1 MQGTRAA
8 TKNLY
13 CSTSLFIILVP
24 CTLRLVPCTLCLVSC
39 TLCLVKHIFHC
50 IDAHTCGNPV
60 RLVKEGGPALP
71 GKNMSEK
78 RQHFLK
84 EYDWIR
90 TGLMFEP
97 RGHDMMSGSIL
108 YAPSDPENDVGVL
121 FIETS
126 GCLPMCGHGTIGTIT
141 IAIEEGL
148 IKPKTPGVV
157 RMEVPAGLV
166 MAEYSPILHPSET
179 EGPSGQPG
187 NLNTS
192 FLKVT
197 SVKFTNVPSF
207 LHSAGLPA
215 YCPGLGELIVDV
227 SYGGNFYAIVDVQKN
242 FKGLEN
248 YSSGQLIAWAR
259 ELRKNINTKY
269 EFVHPEDPTI
279 HGCSHVLWTGAVIDK
294 NATARNAVFYG
305 DKAIDRSP
313 CGTGTSA
320 RMAQWY
326 TKGKLRKGEEF
337 VHESIIGSKFI
348 GRIEEETT
356 VNGMRAIR
364 PSIEG
369 WAKIYGHNTIW
380 IDKDNDPYAYG
391 FQVI

>member
-1 MQGTRAA
+1 MKQ
-8 TKNLY
+8 
-13 CSTSLFIILVP
+13 
-24 CTLRLVPCTLCLVSC
+24 
-39 TLCLVKHIFHC
+39 IFNC

-60 RLVKEGGPALP
+60 RLVKEGGPVLQ

-78 RQHFLK
+78 RQHFLR

-108 YAPSDPENDVGVL
+108 YTPHDPANDVAVL

-148 IKPKTPGVV
+148 IKPKIPGIV
-157 RMEVPAGLV
+157 RMETPAGLIMIKFKKDDSQQSTV
-166 MAEYSPILHPSET
+166 DSS
-179 EGPSGQPG
+179 S
-187 NLNTS
+187 S
-192 FLKVT
+192 KVK
-197 SVKFTNVPSF
+197 SVRLTNVASF
-207 LHSAGLPA
+207 LHSTDLLSS
-215 YCPGLGELIVDV
+215 CNGLGELVFDV
-227 SYGGNFYAIVDVQKN
+227 SYGGNFYAIIDVQKN

-248 YSSGQLIAWAR
+248 YSADKLIAWAR
-259 ELRKNINTKY
+259 ELRKNINAKY
-269 EFVHPEDPTI
+269 EFIHPEDETI
-279 HGCSHVLWTGAVIDK
+279 KGCSHILWTGAVLDK
-294 NATARNAVFYG
+294 NSTARNAVFYG

-326 TKGKLRKGEEF
+326 TKGKLKKGDEF
-337 VHESIIGSKFI
+337 IHESIIGSKFI
-348 GRIEEETT
+348 GRIEEELTLA
-356 VNGMRAIR
+356 GKPAIR
-364 PSIEG
+364 PSVEG
-369 WAKIYGHNTIW
+369 WAKIYGYNTIW
-380 IDKDNDPYAYG
+380 IDREDDPYALG